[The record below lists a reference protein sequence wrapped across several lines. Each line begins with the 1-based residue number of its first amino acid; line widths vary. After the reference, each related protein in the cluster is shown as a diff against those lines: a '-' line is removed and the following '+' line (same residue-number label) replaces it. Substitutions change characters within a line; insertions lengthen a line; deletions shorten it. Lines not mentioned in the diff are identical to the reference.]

1 MGCDSMSF
9 GNDDYTLY
17 ITQEKSNEEAVDIEV
32 QKLRKQLKKVE
43 SEIVTLKAKRTKLET
58 AIKQLDFEKYSE
70 NVGLLDSSAVTDR
83 LFNNGIVLIAQSGD
97 RVWIKSDCDWT
108 DNFYGIY
115 YDNGYTLNFCSDEIA
130 KYSTL
135 KQFKAVI
142 QQLVNAI
149 ECGDE
154 EFTFP
159 ADTVS

>member
-1 MGCDSMSF
+1 M
-9 GNDDYTLY
+9 
-17 ITQEKSNEEAVDIEV
+17 
-32 QKLRKQLKKVE
+32 
-43 SEIVTLKAKRTKLET
+43 
-58 AIKQLDFEKYSE
+58 DFEKYSE